1 MVNKG
6 ATKKWKHKPKLAIFL
21 PKISKNKLEYRIGT
35 YFKIGSGWIC
45 LTFVGF
51 QMKNPKK
58 QSPTQFPKMDLL
70 LTKCCTFYFYATNC
84 QKASSQWV
92 KDKKF
97 LTRSTFLQTN
107 ICRKRH
113 FWMESSWEHANAA
126 LEQMRFN
133 ARSVNHGNRRSI
145 NIRHHWQFSM

>member
-51 QMKNPKK
+51 QMKNPKNK
-58 QSPTQFPKMDLL
+58 VQRNFPKWIFFSLSAVLFTSMQPI
-70 LTKCCTFYFYATNC
+70 A
-84 QKASSQWV
+84 
-92 KDKKF
+92 
-97 LTRSTFLQTN
+97 
-107 ICRKRH
+107 RKR
-113 FWMESSWEHANAA
+113 
-126 LEQMRFN
+126 
-133 ARSVNHGNRRSI
+133 RRSELKTRNFWLGRLFYKQI
-145 NIRHHWQFSM
+145 FVENATFEWNLRGNTPMQPWSKWGSMLAQ